1 MNRQQEVQMDAAVR
15 HAQESKKEQKLYAV
29 RLTNSEVAEIRDM
42 TKVDAVGP
50 AVRSIVIKE
59 IERWRGESLRSDF
72 PGSHECE
79 PNHEPP

>member
-1 MNRQQEVQMDAAVR
+1 MNITEDAL
-15 HAQESKKEQKLYAV
+15 KTYAI

-59 IERWRGESLRSDF
+59 IERHKAESAK
-72 PGSHECE
+72 
-79 PNHEPP
+79 